1 MLNQA
6 SMSKQK
12 SAPAPVAA
20 SKRSLVP
27 DLGGSSDDS
36 DGNDDGEDLL
46 ARARGKDTLRVNEK
60 FAKKFNTQ
68 SEDTE
73 LIRSAY
79 RRLEFNL
86 IMHLRF
92 HSVWESFLCAF

>member
-1 MLNQA
+1 
-6 SMSKQK
+6 MSKQK
-12 SAPAPVAA
+12 SAAAPVAA

-36 DGNDDGEDLL
+36 DANDDGEDLL

-73 LIRSAY
+73 LIRST
-79 RRLEFNL
+79 
-86 IMHLRF
+86 
-92 HSVWESFLCAF
+92 